1 MRPLLFGRLLLLL
14 AFCGTSYGRLG
25 WLRSLGGVRHR
36 TVHALQ
42 SWRTN
47 KLLKPS
53 WRVRGGGGDDAKEE
67 SSDLVIDDDWED
79 LNGEND
85 EPAQTQPEEA
95 TTISTTEPIKKVRRT
110 SEMVW
115 DLRRRSG
122 VGENEESIE
131 VRQLIANR
139 AREYISD
146 LNGAV
151 EKNENKLPHP
161 KKLLHYL
168 APKVPAIRQAPDVN
182 LRIHSARSDI
192 DSGLAACIIATVAY
206 ACEIY
211 DKEVMKRASPSDG
224 KPPSAAPEI
233 TTDRRF
239 EQLVECVLTGLNVK
253 KRKREALSRH
263 LKGKTEDGANIE
275 ELLDEENVE
284 EDEGLKIRD
293 SCKYRC
299 RITQVCS

>member
-1 MRPLLFGRLLLLL
+1 MKPF
-14 AFCGTSYGRLG
+14 
-25 WLRSLGGVRHR
+25 
-36 TVHALQ
+36 
-42 SWRTN
+42 WRI
-47 KLLKPS
+47 
-53 WRVRGGGGDDAKEE
+53 RGGGGDAAEE
-67 SSDLVIDDDWED
+67 EHDVVIDDADWE
-79 LNGEND
+79 ND
-85 EPAQTQPEEA
+85 DNDDEEATPTQPEEA
-95 TTISTTEPIKKVRRT
+95 TSIPTIQPIKKVRRT

-139 AREYISD
+139 ARDYISD
-146 LNGAV
+146 LKMAV
-151 EKNENKLPHP
+151 ENNENKLPHP

-168 APKVPAIRQAPDVN
+168 APKVPAIRQSPDVN

-211 DKEVMKRASPSDG
+211 DKEVMKRSNPSDG
-224 KPPSAAPEI
+224 KPPSAAPEL

-239 EQLVECVLTGLNVK
+239 EQLIECVLSGVSVK

-263 LKGKTEDGANIE
+263 LEGSIEGGANIE
-275 ELLDEENVE
+275 EILDEQDVQ
-284 EDEGLKIRD
+284 EDEGLKVRD

-299 RITQVCS
+299 RIPRVC